1 CRLHLD
7 LAQLQHHL
15 LRARLLTSPH
25 VRLLRSWLILSIS
38 PVQSQ
43 PVRSNPTGCTSPRE
57 KRTKEEFMAYSIT
70 DGVKVY
76 EGYRIAAYKASDIR
90 LRAGCKLRKY

>member
-43 PVRSNPTGCTSPRE
+43 PVRSTRSPGIPVRHT
-57 KRTKEEFMAYSIT
+57 RSVGYAQVQRASLSINVGRRG
-70 DGVKVY
+70 DLIHY
-76 EGYRIAAYKASDIR
+76 FDE
-90 LRAGCKLRKY
+90 